1 MKKINEMK
9 NITASQEEKIL
20 NTYLEDRFEEAWAK
34 GINEGKKEGLKE
46 GMRNFKYPNHLMGF

>member
-34 GINEGKKEGLKE
+34 GINEGKK
-46 GMRNFKYPNHLMGF
+46 RV